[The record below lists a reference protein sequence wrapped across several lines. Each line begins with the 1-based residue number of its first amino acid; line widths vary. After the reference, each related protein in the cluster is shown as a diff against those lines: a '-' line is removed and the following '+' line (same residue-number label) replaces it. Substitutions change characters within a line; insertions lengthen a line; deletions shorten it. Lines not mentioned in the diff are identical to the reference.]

1 MGDYNKYISETE
13 TFKDNKSIASKYYNE
28 SLKMTNKLPIYTSIK
43 LRLIL
48 NMTVFYYEII
58 NDKKKAMEMAES
70 TIEKFKKESQG
81 LDKDAQ
87 ETKDSFDMINI
98 MKENLEMWKCD
109 N

>member
-1 MGDYNKYISETE
+1 
-13 TFKDNKSIASKYYNE
+13 
-28 SLKMTNKLPIYTSIK
+28 
-43 LRLIL
+43 
-48 NMTVFYYEII
+48 MTVFYYEII
-58 NDKKKAMEMAES
+58 KDKKKAMEMAES

-98 MKENLEMWKCD
+98 MKENLEMWKSD

>member
-1 MGDYNKYISETE
+1 MKKEKFFSE

-28 SLKMTNKLPIYTSIK
+28 SLKMANKLPIYTSIK

-98 MKENLEMWKCD
+98 MKENLEMWKSD